1 MSKKK
6 ERIKFDEK
14 KTKQEEKYFRFGN
27 FLTIAIISIWAI
39 IVFNNYFKSQ
49 PIFFN
54 FTNIP
59 DIALFIKRIF
69 QTIFETLDSILCAIG
84 IFFIAFRIGQNL
96 FSFFKIETNTF
107 ENFLFSSGIG
117 FGIISY
123 TTLFAGFLGLYY
135 SIYFKIFFFI
145 LLIFSLWKFKPE
157 FNFSFLNTYKFSI
170 NEIILIT
177 LFIFL
182 LIFNFIITLTPENF
196 YDALVY
202 QLSVPNLY
210 IINHKITP
218 MDYLMHS
225 NFPLNINMLYTFSLL
240 INNEILARF
249 IHFYLTLLSALTI
262 FAIGKRFYNLTTG
275 LIASIIYYS
284 IPIVLVNS
292 WGCGNDAGLSYFFAI
307 SILAFLI
314 WLEKNDNPAF
324 YLSAIFIGLTISS
337 KYTTLTLLFVINIIT
352 FIHLIKNQIPNY
364 EKIKKIFI
372 YNFIAFL
379 FILPY
384 LVKNYLFTGNP
395 VYPFLFKILGG
406 ENLYNYSGESITTI
420 PIYSLNF
427 NFINLVKSI
436 WIQSISNAEPQ
447 NFIGPIFI
455 IFLSFIFLLKSVK
468 HTVFYLLLMFVI
480 SYPLYYISTPLFRFL
495 MPAFIPL
502 SIFVAFYIEK
512 LKNNFFII
520 SIFYIN
526 LFSNIILSLNIAY
539 GLKLEP
545 YLYKNSN
552 KDEFLSITRI
562 NYPNPSYL
570 VIKWINENLPENSK
584 ILFSGENK
592 SFYLK
597 RNYITYS
604 VESNLQPLIE
614 FIKMAKNGDELKNIL
629 EKEKITH
636 ILINYREAIRV
647 NPSYKTFYWNKKDRK
662 IFDEFW
668 QKYIKLEYF
677 KGGAYLYSF
686 NGNTKKEVNILEE
699 LEKRGWEIKNLY
711 KIFEENKMWNSL
723 IDEYEDIA
731 KFGYDVKTQLEILYK
746 LTNKTPST

>member
-1 MSKKK
+1 
-6 ERIKFDEK
+6 
-14 KTKQEEKYFRFGN
+14 
-27 FLTIAIISIWAI
+27 
-39 IVFNNYFKSQ
+39 
-49 PIFFN
+49 
-54 FTNIP
+54 
-59 DIALFIKRIF
+59 
-69 QTIFETLDSILCAIG
+69 
-84 IFFIAFRIGQNL
+84 
-96 FSFFKIETNTF
+96 
-107 ENFLFSSGIG
+107 
-117 FGIISY
+117 
-123 TTLFAGFLGLYY
+123 
-135 SIYFKIFFFI
+135 
-145 LLIFSLWKFKPE
+145 
-157 FNFSFLNTYKFSI
+157 
-170 NEIILIT
+170 
-177 LFIFL
+177 
-182 LIFNFIITLTPENF
+182 
-196 YDALVY
+196 
-202 QLSVPNLY
+202 
-210 IINHKITP
+210 
-218 MDYLMHS
+218 
-225 NFPLNINMLYTFSLL
+225 
-240 INNEILARF
+240 
-249 IHFYLTLLSALTI
+249 
-262 FAIGKRFYNLTTG
+262 LTTG

-337 KYTTLTLLFVINIIT
+337 KYTTLTLLFVINIII

-406 ENLYNYSGESITTI
+406 KNLYNYGGGGSIIAT
-420 PIYSLNF
+420 PLNLFNF
-427 NFINLVKSI
+427 NFINFLKSF
-436 WIQSISNAEPQ
+436 WIQTISNAEPQ
-447 NFIGPIFI
+447 NYIGSIFI
-455 IFLSFIFLLKSVK
+455 AFIPFIFILKNVK
-468 HTVFYLLLMFVI
+468 KTILYLLLIFI
-480 SYPLYYISTPLFRFL
+480 LNYPLWYIGTPVFRYL

-592 SFYLK
+592 TFYLK

-604 VESNLQPLIE
+604 VENNLQPLIE
-614 FIKMAKNGDELKNIL
+614 FIKMAKNADELKNIL

-647 NPSYKTFYWNKKDRK
+647 NPSYKTFYWNEKDRK
-662 IFDEFW
+662 VFDEFW

-723 IDEYEDIA
+723 IDEY
-731 KFGYDVKTQLEILYK
+731 DVKPQLETLYK
-746 LTNKTPST
+746 LANKTPPTPGVGRSKDLN